1 VARRIE
7 ITSSK
12 KNATKRAT
20 KLATLKAGKAVGPKK
35 PAALKKVGAVAGLLP
50 ALVAGSCVSSRAG
63 PSQQGGRAPREDQFL
78 R

>member
-1 VARRIE
+1 MARRIE

-50 ALVAGSCVSSRAG
+50 APGRRVLRVE
-63 PSQQGGRAPREDQFL
+63 QGRALPAGWAGTEG
-78 R
+78 